1 MATIFTKI
9 IQGDIPSYKVAEDEN
24 FYAFLDIN
32 PNALGHTLVVP
43 KVEVDKFFDLDQV
56 TYESMMVFVRKVAK
70 AIEQA
75 VPCNRVGMSV
85 IGLEVPHA
93 HVHLIPMQNESDMFF
108 QNKKK
113 FSTEEMQQVAENI
126 SSYFAK

>member
-1 MATIFTKI
+1 MATVFTKI
-9 IQGDIPSYKVAEDEN
+9 IKGEIPSYKVAEDEH

-43 KVEVDKFFDLDQV
+43 KVEVDKFFDLDQS

-70 AIEQA
+70 AIEQV

-93 HVHLIPMQNESDMFF
+93 HVHLIPMQSESDMFF
-108 QNKKK
+108 QNKKH
-113 FSTEEMQQVAENI
+113 FTPDEMQQVADSILNQ
-126 SSYFAK
+126 FKH